1 MLKIKLIIMLVFL
14 GLAFTSC
21 REKPKTRE
29 EIQMEI
35 QLKAIESTGP
45 NFNEEEYDKHNNN

>member
-21 REKPKTRE
+21 KEKPKTKK